1 MIRPRTLR
9 TVACVLLLLAAA
21 GSRASPV
28 FEQLC
33 PAAAFAP
40 GNDPFAFAADGS
52 LHFEF
57 GFPSGARPY
66 FRNTLCFSD
75 DGGSTYRGVFN
86 TEDHR
91 PGTKV
96 SLAYTA
102 GTPFF
107 LGLISYSPEWGH
119 GNGHLIGD
127 TDTAYLMV
135 ENLLDL
141 GGVLTVQMEDFYT
154 SSQGLFACNADNPAL
169 ADYQEW
175 IKATS
180 NPDFDCD
187 WIAQNVIFGAARAYD
202 DFSFTMSFAAPVPS
216 ALLLL
221 VPGLAG
227 LLASRH
233 LRRGDGR

>member
-1 MIRPRTLR
+1 
-9 TVACVLLLLAAA
+9 LLAAA
-21 GSRASPV
+21 GAQASPL
-28 FEQLC
+28 FDQLC

-40 GNDPFAFAADGS
+40 DTNPFVFDANGSLDFEFAA
-52 LHFEF
+52 
-57 GFPSGARPY
+57 FPSEARPY
-66 FRNTLCFSD
+66 FRNTLCLSD
-75 DGGSTYRGVFN
+75 DGGSTYREVFN
-86 TEDHR
+86 TKDDL
-91 PGTKV
+91 PGAKV
-96 SLAYTA
+96 TLDYAA
-102 GTPFF
+102 GTEFF
-107 LGLISYSPEWGH
+107 LGLISFSPEWGH

-127 TDTAYLMV
+127 TDTAYLTV
-135 ENLLDL
+135 DNLLDL

-154 SSQGLFACNADNPAL
+154 SSQGLFGCDTANP
-169 ADYQEW
+169 DRVSYQDW

-187 WIAQNVIFGAARAYD
+187 WITQNVTFGAARAYD